1 MSVDEERK
9 VGRVKPFDV
18 INIIIMII
26 FIFYYGLSFVV
37 YYCRGF

>member
-26 FIFYYGLSFVV
+26 FIFIMAYPCGLLL
-37 YYCRGF
+37 